1 MKSFSVEGKGRATE
15 EKLLAY
21 PKIKVDYCISV
32 SIVDLLGGDSL
43 ANLLQFI
50 KKFAIILNI
59 SYWGRYGFDR
69 HYEAYS
75 ATRVAT

>member
-1 MKSFSVEGKGRATE
+1 MERQRYRK
-15 EKLLAY
+15 KLLAY

-50 KKFAIILNI
+50 KEFDIILSI

>member
-1 MKSFSVEGKGRATE
+1 
-15 EKLLAY
+15 
-21 PKIKVDYCISV
+21 
-32 SIVDLLGGDSL
+32 L
-43 ANLLQFI
+43 ANLLQLI
-50 KKFAIILNI
+50 KKFAIILSI

>member
-1 MKSFSVEGKGRATE
+1 MFTVGNI
-15 EKLLAY
+15 LL
-21 PKIKVDYCISV
+21 
-32 SIVDLLGGDSL
+32 
-43 ANLLQFI
+43 FI
-50 KKFAIILNI
+50 KNFAIIFNI